1 MVLLRWIANGLLC
14 IYQAMMTDTGG
25 IVYNSNEPVIYLII
39 SELLTKNIDKD
50 KIYRKVFNNYST
62 NSIRFRGHIMD
73 KKLRVFENLHAS
85 YYWVVHFARR
95 WSNIIS

>member
-1 MVLLRWIANGLLC
+1 
-14 IYQAMMTDTGG
+14 MMTDTGG
-25 IVYNSNEPVIYLII
+25 FVYNSNDPVIYLII

-62 NSIRFRGHIMD
+62 NSIRFRRHIMD
-73 KKLRVFENLHAS
+73 KKLRVLKI
-85 YYWVVHFARR
+85 YMPLIIVLLARR